1 MIVNPQLFNYRLI
14 IISLMIV
21 LAVLG
26 IFSFTNYKSTTS
38 YEEFLQQE
46 KSLIEKELSEMLTS
60 YDDLSEN
67 YNLITTELQAA
78 KLETKT
84 ALDSLRVLNSDLSII
99 TKFKNQLVVLK
110 TNNKILL
117 STIDS
122 LNSVNVKLEEEKRY
136 ALNKILERSQ
146 TINGLEDLNRTLNK
160 TKAKASTL
168 KINSVTAEAFIINNN
183 NKKSTIRARSTN
195 AIDVCIALAENTVTE
210 TGYKDLFIQI
220 LSPNNN
226 SVLDKGEIVFNSNS
240 LIYSLKEAVSFDN
253 KNLNICTTIATYKAD
268 RPLVKG
274 QYIINVFHENN
285 KLGSTTLKLK

>member
-14 IISLMIV
+14 IISLMVV

-117 STIDS
+117 SAIDS
-122 LNSVNVKLEEEKRY
+122 LNSVNVKLEEKSY
-136 ALNKILERSQ
+136 ALNKILEKSQ

-195 AIDVCIALAENTVTE
+195 AIDVCIALAENTLTE

-226 SVLDKGEIVFNSNS
+226 SVLDKGEIVFDSNS